1 MPAHGSGP
9 MVRYSIVVDLHHLLL
24 AAHLCENAGAYRTPF
39 DRRASRKSHRIEK
52 DWPSVDRQSAGRRDG
67 ARSASLRQRGHWGI
81 EIMHRNK
88 DAILGED
95 CYNNR
100 SGNAPRNI
108 FSLIGIA
115 LNILKSAPPSPTRPF
130 ACSQVDPP
138 RLLLNRPD
146 MLILSM
152 TMDRTDVI
160 DGYGN

>member
-1 MPAHGSGP
+1 MA
-9 MVRYSIVVDLHHLLL
+9 R
-24 AAHLCENAGAYRTPF
+24 PF
-39 DRRASRKSHRIEK
+39 F
-52 DWPSVDRQSAGRRDG
+52 
-67 ARSASLRQRGHWGI
+67 RQRSLAGGTNGGVDH
-81 EIMHRNK
+81 
-88 DAILGED
+88 ED
-95 CYNNR
+95 CGVIFREDGYTNR
-100 SGNAPRNI
+100 GDNAPRNI

-146 MLILSM
+146 MVILSM

>member
-1 MPAHGSGP
+1 
-9 MVRYSIVVDLHHLLL
+9 
-24 AAHLCENAGAYRTPF
+24 
-39 DRRASRKSHRIEK
+39 
-52 DWPSVDRQSAGRRDG
+52 
-67 ARSASLRQRGHWGI
+67 
-81 EIMHRNK
+81 MHRNK

-95 CYNNR
+95 CYTNR
-100 SGNAPRNI
+100 CGNAPRNI

-115 LNILKSAPPSPTRPF
+115 LNILKSASPSPTRPF

>member
-1 MPAHGSGP
+1 MGVSNA
-9 MVRYSIVVDLHHLLL
+9 VRST
-24 AAHLCENAGAYRTPF
+24 CFSQEPP
-39 DRRASRKSHRIEK
+39 ASRKT
-52 DWPSVDRQSAGRRDG
+52 GRAFNTFAASRAFG
-67 ARSASLRQRGHWGI
+67 KPRKMAKGKIASLPTGETAPEALLCANRGHWGI
-81 EIMHRNK
+81 EITHRNK

-95 CYNNR
+95 CYTNR
-100 SGNAPRNI
+100 CGNAPRNI

-115 LNILKSAPPSPTRPF
+115 LNILKSTSPSPTRPF